1 MKTLEQLR
9 IDLQK
14 ANEACARYA
23 PKSGQVNNCI
33 SDREYVDQLHRKR
46 QNLEFQIN
54 QLEKK
59 Q

>member
-1 MKTLEQLR
+1 MKTREQLQ
-9 IDLQK
+9 IELEK

-33 SDREYVDQLHRKR
+33 SDREYRDQLHRHR

>member
-9 IDLQK
+9 AELEK

-33 SDREYVDQLHRKR
+33 SDREYRDQLHRHR
-46 QNLEFQIN
+46 QNLEFQIKELN
-54 QLEKK
+54 K
-59 Q
+59 

>member
-9 IDLQK
+9 AELEK

-33 SDREYVDQLHRKR
+33 SDSEYRDQLHRHR

>member
-1 MKTLEQLR
+1 MKTLEQLQSE
-9 IDLQK
+9 LEK

-23 PKSGQVNNCI
+23 PKAGQVNNCI
-33 SDREYVDQLHRKR
+33 SDREYLDQLHRHR

>member
-1 MKTLEQLR
+1 MKTLEQLQLE
-9 IDLQK
+9 LQK
-14 ANEACARYA
+14 ANAACARYA
-23 PKSGQVNNCI
+23 PKPGQVNNCI
-33 SDREYVDQLHRKR
+33 SDSEYRDQLHRQR